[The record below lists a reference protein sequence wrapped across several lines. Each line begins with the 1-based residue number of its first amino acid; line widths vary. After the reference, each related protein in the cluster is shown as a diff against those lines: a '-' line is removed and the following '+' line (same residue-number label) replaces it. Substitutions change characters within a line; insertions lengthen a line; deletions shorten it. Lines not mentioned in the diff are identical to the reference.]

1 MELMDNIRNI
11 AQQAEKQL
19 DFIETE
25 EATKNSLILP
35 FVQALGYNVFDIT
48 EVAPEYVADFGTK
61 KGEKI
66 DYAILQ
72 DGRPI
77 LLIEVKSAKT
87 KLGNEHASQL
97 FRYYSTSEARFGI
110 LTNGLEYRFFADLDK
125 VNQMDE
131 KPFLIMNILRIEDS
145 AIAEVM
151 KFTKAKFNPEHI
163 LSTASELKYTREI
176 RLILETDFRNPSE
189 DFVKYFARQLYGG
202 SLTQSVVV
210 EYRDIVR
217 KAFREFL
224 NTRIASRLQTVIESE
239 KATDASEPGV
249 AHLAPSYTGD
259 GKRIPVFAI
268 YRGHSMSAIL
278 LLNEGYP
285 RGSKI
290 LYDDEVL
297 SVSNAAMRVI
307 RTVNPELKSWNG
319 WTWWMLRDP
328 IENRDRLIDDLR
340 KDNSLVQRLANRD
353 E

>member
-1 MELMDNIRNI
+1 MDLIDSIRNI
-11 AQQAEKQL
+11 AQQAQKQL

-25 EATKNSLILP
+25 EATKNSLVLP
-35 FVQALGYNVFDIT
+35 FIQALGYNVFDIT

-61 KGEKI
+61 RGEKI
-66 DYAILQ
+66 DYAILH
-72 DGRPI
+72 DGKPI

-87 KLGNEHASQL
+87 KLGNEHVSQL

-110 LTNGLEYRFFADLDK
+110 LTNGLQYWFYADLDK
-125 VNQMDE
+125 VNQMDD
-131 KPFLIMNILRIEDS
+131 KPFLIVDVLRIDEKM
-145 AIAEVM
+145 IEEVL
-151 KFTKAKFNPEHI
+151 KFTKMEFNPEYI
-163 LSTASELKYTREI
+163 LSTASALKYTREI
-176 RLILETDFRNPSE
+176 RLILEADFRHPSE
-189 DFVKYFARQLYGG
+189 DFVRYLAGQLYRG
-202 SLTQSVVV
+202 SLTQSVVA
-210 EYRDIVR
+210 EFRDLVR
-217 KAFREFL
+217 LAFREFL

-239 KATDASEPGV
+239 KATDASEPEV

-259 GKRIPVFAI
+259 GRRIPVFAI

-328 IENRDRLIDDLR
+328 IDNKDRLIDDLR
-340 KDNSLVQRLANRD
+340 KDNALVKRLAGKD
-353 E
+353 